1 MFKGC
6 GIKIDSFSHITQDA
20 ICLGSFKSKWGNKV
34 FYGAVSDGDSNSQ
47 GSHFGSRFLVDQFAK
62 QASSLYNADHR
73 KEDLLRIIVLKITEE
88 MLRYAPE
95 DSHSELL
102 QIGSNQICGE
112 LSATLLGFIVDEEKT
127 LIMIAGD
134 GELSINGK
142 CSTIENKNVIG
153 PSALLY
159 SPKSDWPKMMGYF
172 YDFTMVETDRLN
184 SLVLS
189 TDGIDGLGSYLN
201 LSDNPDK
208 FVSKIRDDAS
218 IDIEPKHRHD
228 DTTVIILSRRG
239 RKSSNPLPNDE
250 AEIICKSASAV
261 RSYLGIL
268 SSFPEN
274 AQKVILRKEDR
285 QNYDRYTEDNS
296 VGITLYST
304 EK

>member
-172 YDFTMVETDRLN
+172 YDFTTIPTDRLN
-184 SLVLS
+184 NLVLS
-189 TDGIDGLGSYLN
+189 TDGIDDLGSYLN

-208 FVSKIRDDAS
+208 FVSRIKEDASS

-239 RKSSNPLPNDE
+239 RKSSNPLPNDT
-250 AEIICKSASAV
+250 AETICKSASAV
-261 RSYLGIL
+261 RPYLGVL
-268 SSFPEN
+268 PEN
-274 AQKVILRKEDR
+274 VQRIILRKEGR
-285 QNYDRYTEDNS
+285 QSYNRYAGDNS
-296 VGITLYST
+296 VGITLYNT
-304 EK
+304 